1 MKTPVQDRP
10 HSCSWEEL
18 FFCVVVKTLSYFS
31 FERERLLVT
40 QAEAGSIMG
49 ECAEAGQGPSVL
61 LCYPLERTCPWI
73 VTGTAT
79 TAVPWQIRA
88 STLPGPGEDRGLAEA
103 PLCCTPKVAS
113 VSAFPFV
120 TQELEWRILLF
131 IVKVKQVVHEAAFIY
146 IVFGMEGP
154 F

>member
-1 MKTPVQDRP
+1 M
-10 HSCSWEEL
+10 
-18 FFCVVVKTLSYFS
+18 
-31 FERERLLVT
+31 
-40 QAEAGSIMG
+40 
-49 ECAEAGQGPSVL
+49 L
-61 LCYPLERTCPWI
+61 LCCPLERTCPWI

-79 TAVPWQIRA
+79 TVVLWQIRA
-88 STLPGPGEDRGLAEA
+88 STLPDPGKARELAEA

-120 TQELEWRILLF
+120 TQELEWRILLS
-131 IVKVKQVVHEAAFIY
+131 IVKVKQVMHEAAFIY